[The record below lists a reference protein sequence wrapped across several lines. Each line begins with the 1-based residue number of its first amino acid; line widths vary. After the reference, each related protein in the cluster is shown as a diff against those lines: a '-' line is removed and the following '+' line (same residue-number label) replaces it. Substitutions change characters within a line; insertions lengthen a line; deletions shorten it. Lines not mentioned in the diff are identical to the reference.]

1 MRLAPETFDRL
12 RVRIQ
17 TLCGLAIGDGKEY
30 LVRDRLEPLLK
41 RRAWNTFEQLA
52 ERLETA
58 RDTGLAD
65 EVVEAIVT
73 HETSFFRDPQ
83 VWEALRRR
91 VMPELLTPARGAR
104 IWSAATS
111 TGQEAYSLAMLA
123 QEVVEPQPS
132 AGAMAERCSILATDI
147 SESAIKVGAAA
158 LYETREIER
167 GVSAARKNRFFRETG
182 KLWRAEESLRR
193 MIEFRRLNL
202 AAPLPRLGTFELIC
216 CRNLMIYY
224 SVETRRAL
232 CEQFHASL
240 ADGGWLLLGAAE
252 NLYGI
257 SDRFESVMIEGALMF
272 RKA

>member
-17 TLCGLAIGDGKEY
+17 NLCGLAIGADKEY

-52 ERLETA
+52 ERLELA

-91 VMPELLTPARGAR
+91 VLPELLAQGRRAR

-123 QEVVEPQPS
+123 QEVAEAQP
-132 AGAMAERCSILATDI
+132 APGAMAERCSILATDI
-147 SESAIKVGAAA
+147 SDPAIQVGMTAA
-158 LYETREIER
+158 YEPREIDR
-167 GVSAARKNRFFRETG
+167 GVSAARKNRFFHESG
-182 KLWRAEESLRR
+182 KHWRADESLRR

-202 AAPLPRLGTFELIC
+202 AAPLPRFGAFDLIC

-257 SDRFESVMIEGALMF
+257 SDRFESEMIEGALMF
-272 RKA
+272 HKA